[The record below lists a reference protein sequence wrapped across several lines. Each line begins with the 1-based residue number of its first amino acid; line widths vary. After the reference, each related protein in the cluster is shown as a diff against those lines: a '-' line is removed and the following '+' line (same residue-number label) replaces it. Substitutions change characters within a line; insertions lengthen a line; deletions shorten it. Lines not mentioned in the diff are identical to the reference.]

1 MEEERQMSII
11 VSGKVWK
18 LGDHIYSDYMAP
30 GFARKLLWDEGKKYI
45 LHVHPTFA
53 KECQPGDVIVAGKNF
68 GCGPSR
74 EEAAGNLKKLGI
86 GCVVAESF
94 ARIFFRNAIAF
105 ALPVMEC
112 RGISDF
118 FEEGDQLELDFEKAL
133 AKNLTRGKEI
143 RGPLLSPEVINI
155 VRAGGIIEFLKQEE
169 QQTI

>member
-1 MEEERQMSII
+1 MSII
-11 VSGKVWK
+11 VRGKVWK

-30 GFARKLLWDEGKKYI
+30 GFARKLPWEEGKKHI
-45 LHVHPTFA
+45 LHIHPAFA
-53 KECQPGDVIVAGKNF
+53 KGCQPGDVIVAGRNF

-112 RGISDF
+112 KGVSGF
-118 FEEGDQLELDFEKAL
+118 FEEEDQLELDFENAL
-133 AKNLTRGKEI
+133 AKNLTRGREI

-155 VRAGGIIEFLKQEE
+155 VRAGGIIEFLKQED